1 MCTLRVGFSPSW
13 RVSGSERDM
22 LGTSNP
28 PANAGAEDGGVTE
41 GDGVRMIGG
50 VGGGV
55 GNGLEVDVEG
65 FEEASKPDTRFP
77 EAHSKSSAL
86 SPGRPAFHLNIRPS
100 AVANILDW
108 PLHPKMCQLY
118 VSVRREGG
126 VGMDVTR
133 AKREQWGAEQNRM
146 GD

>member
-1 MCTLRVGFSPSW
+1 
-13 RVSGSERDM
+13 M
-22 LGTSNP
+22 LGTSKP
-28 PANAGAEDGGVTE
+28 PANAGAEDGGVPE
-41 GDGVRMIGG
+41 GAGVRMIGG

-86 SPGRPAFHLNIRPS
+86 SPGQPAFHLNVRSS

-108 PLHPKMCQLY
+108 PLYPMMC
-118 VSVRREGG
+118 
-126 VGMDVTR
+126 
-133 AKREQWGAEQNRM
+133 
-146 GD
+146 